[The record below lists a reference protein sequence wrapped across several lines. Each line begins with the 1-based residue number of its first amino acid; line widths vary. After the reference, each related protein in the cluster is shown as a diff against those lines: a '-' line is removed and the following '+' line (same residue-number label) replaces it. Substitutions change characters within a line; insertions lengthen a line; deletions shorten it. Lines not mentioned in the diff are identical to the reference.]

1 MSDLT
6 WFKPEQ
12 NRQPEF
18 GPIPPGKYA
27 AVIADSEMKPTKD
40 GTGSY
45 LQLRLVITDGDHRN
59 RQIFTRLNLNNKNE
73 TAQKIARGQLAAICD
88 AVGVPQ
94 PQDSSQLHDIPL
106 EITITERKGSDGT
119 LQSDVRSYGKLSGN
133 HTSNGHTSDDEVP
146 F

>member
-1 MSDLT
+1 MSDLS
-6 WFKPEQ
+6 WFNPEE

-18 GPIPPGKYA
+18 GPIPPGKYP
-27 AVIADSEMKPTKD
+27 AVIAESIMKPTKD

-45 LQLRLVITDGDHRN
+45 LQMRFVITDGPHRN

-73 TAQKIARGQLAAICD
+73 TAQKIARGQLTAICD
-88 AVGVPQ
+88 AVGVSQ

-106 EITITERKGSDGT
+106 EITIVERKGSDGNP
-119 LQSDVRSYGKLSGN
+119 QSDIRSYGKLSGN
-133 HTSNGHTSDDEVP
+133 HASNGHTNVDEVP